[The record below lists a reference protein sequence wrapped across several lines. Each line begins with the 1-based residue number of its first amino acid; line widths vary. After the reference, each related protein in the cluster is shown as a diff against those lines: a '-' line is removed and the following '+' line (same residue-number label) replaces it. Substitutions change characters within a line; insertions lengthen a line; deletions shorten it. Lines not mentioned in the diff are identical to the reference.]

1 MDSKQRHDPAD
12 ARLSNTSTEIHTAYQ
27 KSVEDINEHKVEVPE
42 CETILSVQGM
52 TCASCV
58 NSIES
63 NIGGFDGVISIKVDL
78 MTAQAAIRHISHT
91 ISTERLCE
99 AIEDM
104 GFDASVVTTKNV
116 ASLQQD
122 KSGSGNAAAI
132 LGTEPIESWF
142 SVEGMTCGSC
152 IAAITALLQGMPGIV
167 GADVQ
172 LLTGQAKIKHIPRDI
187 GVREIANAL
196 TNAGYESAPLNADD
210 GGGKDIVDPSTVA
223 LRNMEKHRRQAA
235 IRFGTSLVFAIPM
248 FIISMIIDMALPS
261 SNSVA
266 MEFHRKFFK
275 DYSVS
280 VICIFFIATAA
291 QFTLGLYFYKHA
303 YKSVFRA
310 KSANMDVLIALGT
323 TSAYIG
329 SIVSVT
335 TQNGGGEQFFETAV
349 FLMTFVLLG
358 RWLEAIAKGR
368 TVSAVESLVKMQPE
382 DALLVRAKDS
392 SKDGDE
398 LEAISARSIQLGDLL
413 QVNAGMRVPCDGV
426 VVRGQ
431 SDIDESLLTGES
443 IPVAKSESSIVTGG
457 TLNLTQSFQMRATAI
472 NESSTLSRIVRLVRE
487 AQSSKP
493 RIQEIADRV
502 ASRFVPLVVLAALVT
517 FVAWIIAGATGG
529 IEKGWLTVKSD
540 MGGFGALANH
550 SDEGSSGDR
559 QMPYAIFSLLNAIG
573 VLVIACPC
581 ALGLAAPTA
590 TMVGTGLA
598 ARFGILVKG
607 GGATMEAA
615 SKVNIVAF
623 DKTGTLTIGKPA
635 VVDSFASTT
644 FKDAENGDKFMSWL
658 HGIIFKL
665 EQMSSHPLATAICTH
680 IRENNLTKDYSE
692 DESELLGHTEIPG
705 HGMQGTVCVP
715 SEFSTVL
722 GWPSSG
728 DTEARLLI
736 GKDVWIKEEECNMD
750 AMLDIRTNWSSNG
763 HTPVVV
769 ALIPATG
776 PSSLGIA
783 PAAFALADKVRPEA
797 QDVVARLKKDKI
809 SVWMISGDHPAA
821 ANAIARQIGIDNVMA
836 GVLPEQKSEMVR
848 ILQLHG
854 NRYGSGSAF
863 DTSRPKSGVSSFSDL
878 ELGKPGNSD
887 AGSVPSRTSR
897 LLRTLLPFWR
907 HSSATKARVPR
918 RAKVA
923 MVGDGVNDA
932 PALAQADV
940 GIAIGSGTAAA
951 METAPALLMRS
962 SLYSLLTLLLLSRV
976 VFRRVKLNFMWASVY
991 NIVCIPIAA
1000 GILYPA
1006 ADRGLPPA
1014 VAGLLMIASSL
1025 TVMLSSLSLKLYREP
1040 KY

>member
-1 MDSKQRHDPAD
+1 MDSKSKTLSTD
-12 ARLSNTSTEIHTAYQ
+12 ARSSNSSTEIHTAYQ
-27 KSVEDINEHKVEVPE
+27 KSDEGTNEHDISVPE
-42 CETILSVQGM
+42 CETILSVLGM

-58 NSIES
+58 NSIERYV
-63 NIGGFDGVISIKVDL
+63 GDLDGVLSVKVDL
-78 MTAQAAIRHISHT
+78 MTAQAVIRHVSQT
-91 ISTERLCE
+91 MSAKDLCT
-99 AIEDM
+99 AIDDM
-104 GFDASVVTTKNV
+104 GFDASVI
-116 ASLQQD
+116 AS
-122 KSGSGNAAAI
+122 KEISAPEASKGNSANAAI

-142 SVEGMTCGSC
+142 SVEGMTCGAC
-152 IAAITALLQGMPGIV
+152 VANITDLLENMTGIIS
-167 GADVQ
+167 ADVQ
-172 LLTGQAKIKHIPRDI
+172 LLTAQAKVKHVPRDI
-187 GVREIANAL
+187 GIREISAAL
-196 TNAGYESAPLNADD
+196 CDAGYKAAPLNADD
-210 GGGKDIVDPSTVA
+210 GCGKDVVDPSTIA
-223 LRNMEKHRRQAA
+223 LKNMEKHRRQAA

-261 SNSVA
+261 SNHVA
-266 MEFHRKFFK
+266 MEFHRKVFK

-291 QFTLGLYFYKHA
+291 QFTLGLYFYSHA
-303 YKSVFRA
+303 FKSLFRA
-310 KSANMDVLIALGT
+310 KTANMDVLIALGT
-323 TSAYIG
+323 TAAYVG
-329 SIVSVT
+329 SIISVT
-335 TQNGGGEQFFETAV
+335 LQNGGGEQFFETAV

-382 DALLVRAKDS
+382 DALLVHPKG
-392 SKDGDE
+392 SKDGEE
-398 LEAISARSIQLGDLL
+398 LEAISARNIQLGDLL
-413 QVNAGMRVPCDGV
+413 QVNGGMRVPCDGV

-431 SDIDESLLTGES
+431 TEIDESLLTGES
-443 IPVAKSESSIVTGG
+443 VPVTKSEGSIVTGG
-457 TLNLTQSFQMRATAI
+457 TLNLTQAFQMRATAI

-493 RIQEIADRV
+493 RIQEFADRV
-502 ASRFVPLVVLAALVT
+502 ASRFVPLVVLAALIVFT
-517 FVAWIIAGATGG
+517 AWIIAGATGH
-529 IEKGWLTVKSD
+529 IKSSWLVTKSS
-540 MGGFGALANH
+540 MGGFGALASH
-550 SDEGSSGDR
+550 TDDVGPGEQR
-559 QMPYAIFSLLNAIG
+559 MPYAIFSLLNAIG

-615 SKVNIVAF
+615 SKIDIVAF

-635 VVDSFASTT
+635 VIDSYVTASLETH
-644 FKDAENGDKFMSWL
+644 ENGEKFVSWL
-658 HGIIFKL
+658 NTRVHEL
-665 EQMSSHPLATAICTH
+665 EQMSSHPLAAAICTY
-680 IRENNLTKDYSE
+680 IREHALTKS
-692 DESELLGHTEIPG
+692 ESEEPGLLGHTEIPG

-715 SEFSTVL
+715 AEFSAVL
-722 GWPSSG
+722 GWPLAG
-728 DTEARLLI
+728 DTEARLLV
-736 GKDVWIKEEECNMD
+736 GKDAWIKEEECNMN
-750 AMLDIRTNWSSNG
+750 AMADTRTRWSENG

-769 ALIPATG
+769 ALVPTTG
-776 PSSLGIA
+776 SPSLGTA
-783 PAAFALADKVRPEA
+783 LSAFALADKVRPEA
-797 QDVVARLKKDKI
+797 QDVVARLKKAKI

-848 ILQLHG
+848 TLQLRG
-854 NRYGSGSAF
+854 KQDDGMAVDVNKTCESIDDLASLESGKVK
-863 DTSRPKSGVSSFSDL
+863 DRT
-878 ELGKPGNSD
+878 KPGRKD
-887 AGSVPSRTSR
+887 R
-897 LLRTLLPFWR
+897 LLQRLFPFWGR
-907 HSSATKARVPR
+907 QATASTKIHR

-962 SLYSLLTLLLLSRV
+962 SLYSLLTLLSLSRV
-976 VFRRVKLNFMWASVY
+976 VFRRVKLNFVWASVY
-991 NIVCIPIAA
+991 NVVCIPIAA

-1025 TVMLSSLSLKLYREP
+1025 TVMVSSLSLKLYREP